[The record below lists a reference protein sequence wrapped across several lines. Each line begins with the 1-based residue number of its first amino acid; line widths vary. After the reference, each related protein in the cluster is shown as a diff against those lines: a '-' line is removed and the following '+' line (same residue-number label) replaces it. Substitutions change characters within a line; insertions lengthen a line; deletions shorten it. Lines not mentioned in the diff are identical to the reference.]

1 MEITDKFEEKA
12 KKVSNR
18 QFNIPQNSKQADY
31 IQEASEWIGQA
42 RQILDDLIEES
53 ITELTPHVTRN
64 FNRVNRA
71 VLIASQWLDKAGVTQ
86 TEPPSIENERK

>member
-1 MEITDKFEEKA
+1 MDNTLKTQDKE
-12 KKVSNR
+12 KKVNSR

-53 ITELTPHVTRN
+53 ITELTPHVTKN

-71 VLIASQWLDKAGVTQ
+71 VLIASQWLDKTGVTQ
-86 TEPPSIENERK
+86 TTPPSIENERK